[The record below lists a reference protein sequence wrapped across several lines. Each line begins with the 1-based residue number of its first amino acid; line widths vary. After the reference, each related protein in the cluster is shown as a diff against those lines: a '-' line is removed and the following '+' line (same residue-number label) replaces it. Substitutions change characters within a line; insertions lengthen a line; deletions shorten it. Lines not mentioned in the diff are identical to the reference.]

1 MSDPAKP
8 RRWRLDPSSPPAAV
22 LEDRTKWPAWQRLWR
37 RIMVRWAL
45 FSLAFLLPWGAM
57 MLLAFNE
64 QAVPEGI
71 AIPILA
77 LLMTV
82 FVSMM
87 FPMRRWTRRE
97 LDDFARQELDL
108 DAWP

>member
-1 MSDPAKP
+1 M
-8 RRWRLDPSSPPAAV
+8 L
-22 LEDRTKWPAWQRLWR
+22 
-37 RIMVRWAL
+37 RWAL

-57 MLLAFNE
+57 MLLTFNDHV
-64 QAVPEGI
+64 VPDFI

-77 LLMTV
+77 VLVAV
-82 FVSMM
+82 FGGMM

-108 DAWP
+108 EAWP